1 MTTTTLREEAT
12 MSDAYTRKQLADVH
26 DMAPEFGVAA
36 TQEVRFAR
44 ADLDAEQVGFALH
57 RVKANSRQGLGHKHN
72 DPGAE
77 EVYVVIEG
85 SGRIKLDDETFELA
99 RLDAV
104 RVAPEVIR
112 SFEAGP
118 DGLEFLAFGPRYDG
132 DGEAFP
138 GWWSD

>member
-1 MTTTTLREEAT
+1 
-12 MSDAYTRKQLADVH
+12 MSDGYTHKQLDDVH
-26 DMAPEFGVAA
+26 DMAPEFGVSA

-44 ADLDAEQVGFALH
+44 AELDAEHVGFALE
-57 RVKANSRQGLGHKHN
+57 RVKPNSRQAIGHKHN

-77 EVYVVIEG
+77 EVYVVIAG
-85 SGRIKLDDETFELA
+85 SGRIKLDDETFEIG

-118 DGLEFLAFGPRYDG
+118 DGLEFLAFGPRFDG